1 MLDLF
6 LYHLTL
12 CLPLFLL
19 VLLGWALAYFKAF
32 SAECSRHLSDFTF
45 RFLMPV
51 MLFDLLSDLSDM
63 PPVDWRAL
71 VAFFTSCFFVH
82 LLGRGLGNRFHLD
95 NTGKTV
101 FGMAAIFGNN
111 VQLGVPIVQVS
122 LGESAMPTISL
133 LIIFSV
139 LILWTAA
146 IACVEFGKGEGPVNV
161 RKILLSMAR
170 VVKNPIVL
178 GILLGGAYGLTGL
191 KLPGFVDGTLAYIS
205 QATTPIAL
213 IVVGMGLAQHRF
225 SAALPKGLGIAGLK
239 LIAQPVIVYG
249 LCWAIGLSE
258 EVTQAAVLT
267 AALPVAIN
275 IYMMAVDFRSEE
287 AAASNAIFVSTILSA
302 ISIPIVLTLM
312 GVANPIS

>member
-1 MLDLF
+1 
-6 LYHLTL
+6 
-12 CLPLFLL
+12 
-19 VLLGWALAYFKAF
+19 
-32 SAECSRHLSDFTF
+32 
-45 RFLMPV
+45 
-51 MLFDLLSDLSDM
+51 
-63 PPVDWRAL
+63 
-71 VAFFTSCFFVH
+71 
-82 LLGRGLGNRFHLD
+82 
-95 NTGKTV
+95 
-101 FGMAAIFGNN
+101 MAAIFGNN

-122 LGESAMPTISL
+122 LGEAAMPTISL

-161 RKILLSMAR
+161 RKILFSMTR
-170 VVKNPIVL
+170 VLKNPIVL
-178 GILLGGAYGLTGL
+178 GILLGGAFGLTGL
-191 KLPGFVDGTLAYIS
+191 KLPHFVDGTLAYIS

-213 IVVGMGLAQHRF
+213 VVVGMGLAQHRF
-225 SAALPKGLGIAGLK
+225 SAALPKGLGIAALK
-239 LIAQPVIVYG
+239 LVAQPAIVYG
-249 LCWAIGLSE
+249 LCLAIGLSK

-312 GVANPIS
+312 GVTQVIS

>member
-1 MLDLF
+1 
-6 LYHLTL
+6 
-12 CLPLFLL
+12 
-19 VLLGWALAYFKAF
+19 
-32 SAECSRHLSDFTF
+32 
-45 RFLMPV
+45 MPV

-63 PPVDWRAL
+63 PPVDWRVL

-239 LIAQPVIVYG
+239 LIAQPAIVYG
-249 LCWAIGLSE
+249 LCWATGLSE